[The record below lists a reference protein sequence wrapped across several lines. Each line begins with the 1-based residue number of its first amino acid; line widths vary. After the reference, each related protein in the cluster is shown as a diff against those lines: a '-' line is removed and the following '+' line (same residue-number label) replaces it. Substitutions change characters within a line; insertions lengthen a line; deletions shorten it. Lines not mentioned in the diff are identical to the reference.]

1 MFRTEISLDSLDFG
15 KLEAVLELA
24 ALAARADGVID
35 ETERVAFRTLVMERS
50 NGKLGAAMADVIFA
64 KLSAATAESTDARL
78 ARVRS
83 RLPDA
88 RMRESA
94 LLLAANL
101 VLADGALHVDE
112 GEFLL
117 RAGTVLEIGGPT
129 VQAIVA
135 QARLAR

>member
-1 MFRTEISLDSLDFG
+1 MFRTEISLDALDFG

-35 ETERVAFRTLVMERS
+35 DTERAAFRALVIERS
-50 NGKLGAAMADVIFA
+50 NGKLGASMADVIFE
-64 KLSAATAESTDARL
+64 KLSAATSESTDARL

-101 VLADGALHVDE
+101 VLADGALRVDE
-112 GEFLL
+112 GEFLE
-117 RAGTVLEIGGPT
+117 RAGAVLEIGSAT

-135 QARLAR
+135 QARHGR